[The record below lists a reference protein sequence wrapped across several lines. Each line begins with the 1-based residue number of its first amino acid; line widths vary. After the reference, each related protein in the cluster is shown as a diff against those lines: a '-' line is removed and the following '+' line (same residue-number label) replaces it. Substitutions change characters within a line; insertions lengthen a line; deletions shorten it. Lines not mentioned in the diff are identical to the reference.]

1 MTEKQS
7 ENLSF
12 SKAVKTLGISKEEL
26 VELCEACQL
35 GQPKEFTPKEIEGLL
50 EVIRR
55 RGEGAETYAEVF
67 QQMLAEVTPT
77 EAEPVDSDTDS
88 DGVEQIFEETQ
99 QIAKEDHDRVINNLH
114 GYGGD
119 LQDAVVQVYL
129 TEMNVLFQNREMR
142 QAIVT
147 EEPDQ
152 LAKKPGLFTSRARE
166 FLAAQAKSAALP
178 PSATSLTETSSPE

>member
-1 MTEKQS
+1 MPP
-7 ENLSF
+7 
-12 SKAVKTLGISKEEL
+12 L
-26 VELCEACQL
+26 VLCEICQL
-35 GQPKEFTPKEIEGLL
+35 GQPKEFTPEEIRGLS
-50 EVIRR
+50 EVIQRR
-55 RGEGAETYAEVF
+55 VDGANSYAEAYD
-67 QQMLAEVTPT
+67 QLLAEVTPA
-77 EAEPVDSDTDS
+77 EVEPVDSDTGS

-129 TEMNVLFQNREMR
+129 TEMNALFQNREMR
-142 QAIVT
+142 KAIVT
-147 EEPDQ
+147 EAPEQ